1 MMIRLLFVLFL
12 TVPASG
18 HAAAELQA
26 LPVVLKQKAEVSGE
40 YIRLGDLFSGLDTAA
55 DQTPAAPAPALGKD
69 AILTAEWL
77 KQLAK
82 KHGID
87 WTPTP
92 DQSTATVHRAANK
105 IGEEEVKA
113 VLTTALRE
121 KGLPETADLLIQ
133 KGDLPLL
140 VPARSNW
147 RLEPVRAEYNAQRQ
161 TFEVETDLTADRE
174 KLSSPVFSG
183 KVRLFVTVP
192 VARRD
197 MKAGQIVTRDD
208 IAVNRVAQ
216 DTGRRRADPVN
227 IDDLI
232 GKEIKRTVRAGQNI
246 TANDVQTQ
254 VMVAKGKIVTLN
266 FSKGNIMLSAK
277 GKALENGGLGDS
289 VRVMNLQSKSVVQ
302 GTVTGPETV
311 LIPAAGG

>member
-1 MMIRLLFVLFL
+1 MIRLLFALFL
-12 TVPASG
+12 TVPASR
-18 HAAAELQA
+18 AAAVELQA
-26 LPVVLKQKAEVSGE
+26 LPVVLKQKVEISDE
-40 YIRLGDLFSGLDTAA
+40 FIRLGDLFSGLDAAA
-55 DQTPAAPAPALGKD
+55 DKTPAAPAPALGKD

-87 WTPTP
+87 WTPSP
-92 DQSTATVHRAANK
+92 DQSTATVHRAADK

-113 VLTTALRE
+113 VLTAALRE
-121 KGLPETADLLIQ
+121 KGLPETADLLIR

-140 VPARSNW
+140 VPAHSDW
-147 RLEPVRAEYNAQRQ
+147 RLEPVRAEYNAQRR
-161 TFEVETDLTADRE
+161 TFKVETDLTVNQN
-174 KLSSPVFSG
+174 KLSSPAFAG
-183 KVRLFVTVP
+183 KVSLFVTVP

-216 DTGRRRADPVN
+216 DGRRRIDPVN
-227 IDDLI
+227 VDDLI
-232 GKEIKRTVRAGQNI
+232 GKEIKRAVRAGQNI
-246 TANDVQTQ
+246 STNDVQTQ
-254 VMVAKGKIVTLN
+254 VMVAKGKLVTLN

>member
-1 MMIRLLFVLFL
+1 MIRLLFALFL
-12 TVPASG
+12 TVPASR
-18 HAAAELQA
+18 AAAVELQA
-26 LPVVLKQKAEVSGE
+26 LPVVLKQKAEVSDE
-40 YIRLGDLFSGLDTAA
+40 YIRLGDLFSGLDAAA
-55 DQTPAAPAPALGKD
+55 DRTPAAPAPALGKD

-87 WTPTP
+87 WTPSP
-92 DQSTATVHRAANK
+92 DQSTATVHRAADK

-113 VLTTALRE
+113 ALTAALRE

-140 VPARSNW
+140 VPAHSDW
-147 RLEPVRAEYNAQRQ
+147 RLEPVRAEYNAQRR
-161 TFEVETDLTADRE
+161 TFEVETDLTVNQN
-174 KLSSPVFSG
+174 KLSSPAFAG
-183 KVRLFVTVP
+183 KVSLFVTVP

-216 DTGRRRADPVN
+216 DGRRRIDPVN
-227 IDDLI
+227 VDDLI
-232 GKEIKRTVRAGQNI
+232 GKEIKRAVRAGQNI
-246 TANDVQTQ
+246 STNDVQTQ
-254 VMVAKGKIVTLN
+254 VMVAKGKVVTLN

>member
-1 MMIRLLFVLFL
+1 MIRLLFALFL
-12 TVPASG
+12 TVPATRA
-18 HAAAELQA
+18 AAAELQA

-40 YIRLGDLFSGLDTAA
+40 YIRLGDLFSGLDAAA

-87 WTPTP
+87 WTPSS
-92 DQSTATVHRAANK
+92 DQSTATVHRAADK
-105 IGEEEVKA
+105 IGEDEVKA
-113 VLTTALRE
+113 ALTAALRE

-140 VPARSNW
+140 VPARSDW
-147 RLEPVRAEYNAQRQ
+147 RLEPARAEYNAQRQ
-161 TFEVETDLTADRE
+161 TFEVETDLTVNRE

-216 DTGRRRADPVN
+216 DGRRRIDPAN

-254 VMVAKGKIVTLN
+254 VMVAKGKVVTLN

>member
-1 MMIRLLFVLFL
+1 MIRLLFALFL
-12 TVPASG
+12 TVPATR
-18 HAAAELQA
+18 AAAGELQA

-40 YIRLGDLFSGLDTAA
+40 YIRLGDLFSGLDAAA

-92 DQSTATVHRAANK
+92 DQSTATVHRAADK
-105 IGEEEVKA
+105 IGEDEVKA
-113 VLTTALRE
+113 ALTAALRE

-140 VPARSNW
+140 VPARSDW
-147 RLEPVRAEYNAQRQ
+147 RLEPTRAEYNAHRQ
-161 TFEVETDLTADRE
+161 TFEVETDLTVNRE

-208 IAVNRVAQ
+208 IAANRIAQ
-216 DTGRRRADPVN
+216 DGRRRIDPAN

-232 GKEIKRTVRAGQNI
+232 GKEIKRTVRAGQTI

-254 VMVAKGKIVTLN
+254 VMVAKGKVVTLN

>member
-1 MMIRLLFVLFL
+1 MIRLLFALFL
-12 TVPASG
+12 TVPASR
-18 HAAAELQA
+18 AAAVELQA
-26 LPVVLKQKAEVSGE
+26 LPVVLKQKAEVSDE
-40 YIRLGDLFSGLDTAA
+40 YIRLGDLFSGLDAAA
-55 DQTPAAPAPALGKD
+55 DRTPAAPAPALGKD

-82 KHGID
+82 KHNID
-87 WTPTP
+87 WTPSP
-92 DQSTATVHRAANK
+92 DQSTATVHRAADK

-113 VLTTALRE
+113 ALTAALRE

-140 VPARSNW
+140 VPARSDW

-161 TFEVETDLTADRE
+161 TFEVETDLTVNQN

-208 IAVNRVAQ
+208 IAVNRIAQ
-216 DTGRRRADPVN
+216 DGRRRIDPANV
-227 IDDLI
+227 DDLI

-254 VMVAKGKIVTLN
+254 VMVAKGKVVTLN

>member
-1 MMIRLLFVLFL
+1 MIRLLFALFL
-12 TVPASG
+12 TVPATR
-18 HAAAELQA
+18 AAAGELQA

-40 YIRLGDLFSGLDTAA
+40 YIRLGDLFSGLDAAA

-92 DQSTATVHRAANK
+92 DQSTATVHRAADK

-113 VLTTALRE
+113 TLTAALRE

-140 VPARSNW
+140 VPARSDW
-147 RLEPVRAEYNAQRQ
+147 RLEPARAEYNAQRQ
-161 TFEVETDLTADRE
+161 TFEVETDLTVNRE

-208 IAVNRVAQ
+208 IAANRIAQ
-216 DTGRRRADPVN
+216 DGRRRIDPAN

-232 GKEIKRTVRAGQNI
+232 GKEIKRTVRAGQTI

-254 VMVAKGKIVTLN
+254 VMVAKGKVVTLN

>member
-1 MMIRLLFVLFL
+1 MIRLLFALFL
-12 TVPASG
+12 TVPATR
-18 HAAAELQA
+18 AAAGELQA

-40 YIRLGDLFSGLDTAA
+40 YIRLGDLFSGLDAAA

-87 WTPTP
+87 WTPIP
-92 DQSTATVHRAANK
+92 DQSTATVHRAADK
-105 IGEEEVKA
+105 IGEDEVKA
-113 VLTTALRE
+113 ALTAALRE

-140 VPARSNW
+140 VPARSDW
-147 RLEPVRAEYNAQRQ
+147 RLEPTRAEYNAHRQ
-161 TFEVETDLTADRE
+161 TFEVETDLTVNRE

-183 KVRLFVTVP
+183 KVRLFVTV
-192 VARRD
+192 ARRD

-208 IAVNRVAQ
+208 IAANRIAQ
-216 DTGRRRADPVN
+216 DGRRRIDPAN

-232 GKEIKRTVRAGQNI
+232 GKEIKRTVRAGQTI

-254 VMVAKGKIVTLN
+254 VMVAKGKVVTLN

-277 GKALENGGLGDS
+277 GKLWKTADWEIPS
-289 VRVMNLQSKSVVQ
+289 V
-302 GTVTGPETV
+302 
-311 LIPAAGG
+311 

>member
-1 MMIRLLFVLFL
+1 MIRLLFALFL
-12 TVPASG
+12 TVPATR
-18 HAAAELQA
+18 AAAGELQA

-40 YIRLGDLFSGLDTAA
+40 YIRLGDLFSGLDAAA

-92 DQSTATVHRAANK
+92 DQSTATVHRAADK

-113 VLTTALRE
+113 TLTAALRE

-140 VPARSNW
+140 VPARSDW
-147 RLEPVRAEYNAQRQ
+147 RLEPARAEYNAQRQ
-161 TFEVETDLTADRE
+161 TFEVETDLTVNRE

-208 IAVNRVAQ
+208 IAVNRIAQ
-216 DTGRRRADPVN
+216 DGRRRIDPANV
-227 IDDLI
+227 DDLI
-232 GKEIKRTVRAGQNI
+232 GKEIKRTVRAGQTI

-254 VMVAKGKIVTLN
+254 VMVAKGKVVTLN